1 MLQQAC
7 GDRASSDRDRLQ
19 AGRDRSR
26 EPNGAAPLHAVAV
39 VALGNSGDVV
49 INQQDPTRDT
59 GLAIGLSEALPASQN
74 AARSKNGDPATTK

>member
-1 MLQQAC
+1 
-7 GDRASSDRDRLQ
+7 
-19 AGRDRSR
+19 
-26 EPNGAAPLHAVAV
+26 V

-74 AARSKNGDPATTK
+74 AARSKNGEPATTK